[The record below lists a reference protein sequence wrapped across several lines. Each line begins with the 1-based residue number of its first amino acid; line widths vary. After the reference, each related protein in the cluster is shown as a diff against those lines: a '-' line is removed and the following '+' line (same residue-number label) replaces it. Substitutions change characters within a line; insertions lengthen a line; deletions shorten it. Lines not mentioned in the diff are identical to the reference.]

1 MASMMNRPK
10 EDEARLT
17 MVEQKEEP
25 AYCMT
30 IEEDEEKNGE
40 GEWYSDILQYLK
52 DGTYLKSA
60 DNNDQLTIQ
69 TLSTNYNICGERL
82 YRRSYEGIHLLCVT
96 AKEAQQIIEEIHDSR
111 YGPHM
116 NAHML
121 SRKIMRQGYYW
132 TTMEADHAAY
142 IRKCH
147 QCQVHGD
154 LKRIP
159 PMPLHTMTS
168 HWPLSTWGIDIIGK
182 IHPTASNGHEFILEA
197 IDYFTKW
204 VEAVSYK
211 VLNLKKVA
219 QFIQTNIICKYGVPH
234 EIISDNG

>member
-1 MASMMNRPK
+1 
-10 EDEARLT
+10 

-25 AYCMT
+25 AYCVT
-30 IEEDEEKNGE
+30 IEKDKEKNGE

-52 DGTYLKSA
+52 DGTYPKST
-60 DNNDQLTIQ
+60 DKNNQSTIRR
-69 TLSTNYNICGERL
+69 LSTNYVICGERL
-82 YRRSYEGIHLLCVT
+82 YRRSYDGIQPLCVT
-96 AKEAQQIIEEIHDSR
+96 AKEAQQIIKEVHRSS

-132 TTMEADHAAY
+132 TTMEANCAAHV
-142 IRKCH
+142 RKCH

-154 LKRIP
+154 LKYMP
-159 PMPLHTMTS
+159 PMPLHTMTLP
-168 HWPLSTWGIDIIGK
+168 WPFSIWEIDIIGK
-182 IHPTASNGHEFILEA
+182 IHPITSNGHEFVPIA

-204 VEAVSYK
+204 VEATLYK
-211 VLNLKKVA
+211 VMNSKKVA
-219 QFIQTNIICKYGVPH
+219 QFIQTNIIYRYGVPH